1 MSGAV
6 RIDVETDPTPLVLSL
21 AKVLL
26 ESADLPEHR
35 ELFPGLSGAVALRSG
50 IDAQAATLSFAD
62 GGVRVDHGVAPGL
75 EAIPL
80 VPYAEYLLTA
90 TPDPLAEAVAA
101 LLNPPL
107 PDWRDAAA
115 SFWSA
120 NEGSEGFPEELR
132 VVCSTEE
139 QEIRF
144 GQGSEAGAA
153 YEVHGPAEALAAT
166 FSGRG
171 DSFLFALATGVT
183 VVGGVGQ
190 LSAMCGAHWK
200 VRFGG

>member
-6 RIDVETDPTPLVLSL
+6 RIEIEADPTPLVLSL
-21 AKVLL
+21 ARVLR
-26 ESADLPEHR
+26 ESAAIPELRDL
-35 ELFPGLSGAVALRSG
+35 LSGLTGAVALKSG
-50 IDAQAATLSFAD
+50 LDSQAATLAFAD
-62 GGVRVDHGVAPGL
+62 GGVHVHHGVDEGL

-80 VPYAEYLLTA
+80 VPFSEYALAA
-90 TPDPLAEAVAA
+90 TPDSLASAVEE

-107 PDWRDAAA
+107 PAWRDAAS
-115 SFWSA
+115 SFWAA
-120 NEGSEGFPEELR
+120 NQGSEGFPEGLR
-132 VVCSTEE
+132 VVCRTEG
-139 QEIRF
+139 QEARF
-144 GQGSEAGAA
+144 GEDSGAA
-153 YEVHGPAEALAAT
+153 YEVHGPADALAAA

-171 DSFLFALATGVT
+171 DSFLFAIASGVT